1 MQRQQYRSF
10 PLVLKQVL
18 PFSLFP
24 LFPLLPLLFLFCA
37 PLLSAQAAQE
47 SDNRP
52 TEATQDT
59 QDAQQIRL
67 ESPPASEE
75 PASEEPVSEEPLR
88 PPLSETRTS
97 VSPEVFLQGYQAFQK
112 KDWSAAVTAFAQALQ
127 QEETI
132 LTDYSRYYL
141 ALAHLNAGRSAEAGS
156 ALQSLLR
163 DYPTTVW
170 QSEAALVLANL
181 AFAQNKWQQ
190 VIHTA
195 TQALQAALATDATRN
210 TARLLIAQAVQ
221 RLGHVDKA
229 YARYQELRST
239 LPRSTIGQT
248 AKENVE
254 KLRVSH
260 PHRFGLKTDR
270 AYYNEVKLLLKEGDV
285 PKAEAL
291 AEQFNTQFSNSS
303 LRPAALLLLA
313 GIYKSQGRADAAQ
326 AHWQQIVERY
336 PKTSSAPRALYRW
349 ARFFWNRDQDKKA
362 LPLFERLTQVYPHH
376 ALAAEAWYAIGRI
389 FQDRQD
395 QQDQQDQQDHARA
408 ASAYQ
413 YITQHFSR
421 GSLVREAHWRLGWM
435 AYQRGDYEH
444 ARKVLRTLARSAPGT
459 AEGGSALYWQ
469 ARAADRAGQL
479 EEAKQGYRRLLRRYP
494 YGYYALWA
502 EKRLGI
508 TPAALTI
515 HTLPPRQPPPLSA
528 AQAPHYQRCTVLAE
542 LGLFDLARR
551 ELDWIRQKAPKG
563 ATWTHFLLSEYRRL
577 NGHTTAFQLA
587 RTLQVG
593 SQLKQAYFYPQAY
606 WGLVST
612 QAQQHDLDPYLI
624 VSLIRQE
631 SLFNPTAVS
640 PANAYGLMQLLPTTA
655 AGLTSLPLNGVSPL
669 TDPELNISLGS
680 TYLRQLLDRYND
692 SVILALGAYNAGER
706 AADKW
711 KTRSGELEPDE
722 FIESISYRETRKY
735 VKLVLRNYRTYV
747 RLYGNGKTTLNISL
761 P

>member
-1 MQRQQYRSF
+1 MQRQQHW
-10 PLVLKQVL
+10 PLSLILKQVL
-18 PFSLFP
+18 LFSFL
-24 LFPLLPLLFLFCA
+24 PLLPLLLLFRTP
-37 PLLSAQAAQE
+37 PLWAQGAQE
-47 SDNRP
+47 SASRP
-52 TEATQDT
+52 TQDT
-59 QDAQQIRL
+59 QPIRP

-75 PASEEPVSEEPLR
+75 LPSEEALQPASPEI
-88 PPLSETRTS
+88 RTS
-97 VSPEVFLQGYQAFQK
+97 VSPAVFLQGYQAFQK
-112 KDWSAAVTAFAQALQ
+112 KDWPAAATAFALALQ
-127 QEETI
+127 EEGAI
-132 LTDYSRYYL
+132 LADYSRYYL
-141 ALAHLNAGRSAEAGS
+141 ATVHLNAGRSAEAGS
-156 ALQSLLR
+156 ALQDLLQ

-170 QSEAALVLANL
+170 QSEAALALANL
-181 AFAQNKWQQ
+181 AVAQNKWQQ
-190 VIHTA
+190 VIRSA
-195 TQALQAALATDATRN
+195 TQALRAALATDATRN
-210 TARLLIAQAVQ
+210 MARLLIAQAVQ

-229 YARYQELRST
+229 FTRYQQLRST
-239 LPRSTIGQT
+239 LPRSPIGLT
-248 AKENVE
+248 AKENVA

-291 AEQFNTQFSNSS
+291 AEQFNTRFSNSA
-303 LRPAALLLLA
+303 LRPAVLLLQA
-313 GIYKSQGRADAAQ
+313 GIYKSQGRADAAV

-349 ARFFWNRDQDKKA
+349 AQFFWNRDQDETA
-362 LPLFERLTQVYPHH
+362 LPLFERLTQVYPRH
-376 ALAAEAWYAIGRI
+376 ALAAKAWYAIGRI
-389 FQDRQD
+389 FQD
-395 QQDQQDQQDHARA
+395 QQDQQDQQAHARA

-413 YITQHFSR
+413 QLIQHFSC
-421 GSLVREAHWRLGWM
+421 GSLVRKAHWRLGWM

-444 ARKVLRTLARSAPGT
+444 ARKIFRTLARSAPGT

-469 ARAADRAGQL
+469 ARAADRAGQR

-502 EKRLGI
+502 ERRLGI
-508 TPAALTI
+508 TPAALII
-515 HTLPPRQPPPLSA
+515 HPLQPRRPPPLSA
-528 AQAPHYQRCTVLAE
+528 AQATHYQRCTVLAE
-542 LGLFDLARR
+542 LGLFDQARR

-563 ATWTHFLLSEYRRL
+563 ATWARFLLSEYSRL

-593 SQLKQAYFYPQAY
+593 SPLKQVYSYPQAY
-606 WGLVST
+606 WDLVSA
-612 QAQQHDLDPYLI
+612 QAQQHDLDPYLV

-655 AGLTSLPLNGVSPL
+655 AGLTSMPLNGVSPL
-669 TDPELNISLGS
+669 TDPELNITLGT

-692 SVILALGAYNAGER
+692 SVILALGAYNAGEK

-711 KTRSGELEPDE
+711 QARSGNLEPDE

-735 VKLVLRNYRTYV
+735 VKLVLRTYRTYV
-747 RLYGNGKTTLNISL
+747 RLYGNGETTLDISL

>member
-1 MQRQQYRSF
+1 MQRQRYRSF

-18 PFSLFP
+18 FFSFFSLFP
-24 LFPLLPLLFLFCA
+24 LLPPLFLSCA
-37 PLLSAQAAQE
+37 SLLSAQAAQE
-47 SDNRP
+47 SDYLP
-52 TEATQDT
+52 TQGM
-59 QDAQQIRL
+59 QDAQDIRP
-67 ESPPASEE
+67 ESPPTSQ
-75 PASEEPVSEEPLR
+75 EPLR
-88 PPLSETRTS
+88 PSLPELLTS
-97 VSPEVFLQGYQAFQK
+97 VSPEAFLQGYQAFQK

-127 QEETI
+127 HEETI
-132 LTDYSRYYL
+132 LTDYNRYYL
-141 ALAHLNAGRSAEAGS
+141 ALAHLNAGRATEAGS
-156 ALQSLLR
+156 TLQSLLR
-163 DYPTTVW
+163 TYPTTVW

-181 AFAQNKWQQ
+181 AFAENKWQQ

-195 TQALQAALATDATRN
+195 TQALQAALATDTTRN
-210 TARLLIAQAVQ
+210 TARLLIAQATQ
-221 RLGHVDKA
+221 YQGHVDKA
-229 YARYQELRST
+229 FARYQELRST
-239 LPRSTIGQT
+239 LPRSPIGQT
-248 AKENVE
+248 AKENVQ

-270 AYYNEVKLLLKEGDV
+270 AYYNEANLLLKEGDV

-291 AEQFNTQFSNSS
+291 AEQFNARYSNSG
-303 LRPAALLLLA
+303 LRPTALLLLA
-313 GIYKSQGRADAAQ
+313 GIYKSQGRTDAAQ
-326 AHWQQIVERY
+326 AHWQQIIERY
-336 PKTSSAPRALYRW
+336 PKTPSAPRALYRW
-349 ARFFWNRDQDKKA
+349 ARFFWNGDQDKKA
-362 LPLFERLTQVYPHH
+362 LPLFERLTQAYPRH

-389 FQDRQD
+389 FQD
-395 QQDQQDQQDHARA
+395 QQANARA

-413 YITQHFSR
+413 YLTQHFSP
-421 GSLVREAHWRLGWM
+421 GPLVREAHWRLGWM
-435 AYQRGDYEH
+435 AYQLGDYKH
-444 ARKVLRTLARSAPGT
+444 ARKILRTLAQSEPGT

-469 ARAADRAGQL
+469 ARAADRAGKL
-479 EEAKQGYRRLLRRYP
+479 KEAKQGYRRLLRLYP

-515 HTLPPRQPPPLSA
+515 HALPPKQAPRLSA
-528 AQAPHYQRCTVLAE
+528 AQTAHYKRCTVLAE
-542 LGLFDLARR
+542 LGLLNLAQR
-551 ELDWIRQKAPKG
+551 ELDWIRKKAPMG
-563 ATWTHFLLSEYRRL
+563 TTWTRFLLVEYRRL
-577 NGHTTAFQLA
+577 NDHTAAFQLA
-587 RTLQVG
+587 QKLQVG
-593 SQLKQAYFYPQAY
+593 SQLKQGYLYPQAY
-606 WGLVST
+606 WGFVSA

-624 VSLIRQE
+624 ISLIRQE

>member
-1 MQRQQYRSF
+1 MQRQQYR
-10 PLVLKQVL
+10 PLCLVLKQVL
-18 PFSLFP
+18 LFSFL
-24 LFPLLPLLFLFCA
+24 PLLPLLLLFCTP
-37 PLLSAQAAQE
+37 PLWAQGTQE
-47 SDNRP
+47 NDSRP
-52 TEATQDT
+52 TE
-59 QDAQQIRL
+59 DAQQIKP
-67 ESPPASEE
+67 ESPAALEE
-75 PASEEPVSEEPLR
+75 AEI
-88 PPLSETRTS
+88 RTS

-112 KDWSAAVTAFAQALQ
+112 KDWLAAATAFAQALQ
-127 QEETI
+127 QEGAI

-141 ALAHLNAGRSAEAGS
+141 ATTHLNAGQSAQASS
-156 ALQSLLR
+156 ALQDLLQ
-163 DYPTTVW
+163 DYPSTVW
-170 QSEAALVLANL
+170 QSEAALALANL
-181 AFAQNKWQQ
+181 AFAENKWQQ
-190 VIHTA
+190 VIRLA
-195 TQALQAALATDATRN
+195 TQALRAALATDATRN
-210 TARLLIAQAVQ
+210 TAQLLIALATQ
-221 RLGHVDKA
+221 RQRHVDKA
-229 YARYQELRST
+229 YTHYQQLRST
-239 LPRSTIGQT
+239 LPRSSIGLT
-248 AKENVE
+248 AKENVA
-254 KLRVSH
+254 KLRISD
-260 PHRFGLKTDR
+260 PHRFSLKTDR
-270 AYYNEVKLLLKEGDV
+270 TYYNEIKLLLKEGDV

-291 AEQFNTQFSNSS
+291 AEQFNTRFSNSG
-303 LRPAALLLLA
+303 LQPAVLLLQA

-326 AHWQQIVERY
+326 AHWQQVVERY
-336 PKTSSAPRALYRW
+336 PRTSSAPRALYRW
-349 ARFFWNRDQDKKA
+349 AQFFWNQDQDKKA
-362 LPLFERLTQVYPHH
+362 LPLFERLTQVYPRH

-389 FQDRQD
+389 FQD
-395 QQDQQDQQDHARA
+395 QQDHARA

-413 YITQHFSR
+413 YLIQHFSR

-444 ARKVLRTLARSAPGT
+444 ARKIFRTLARSAPGT

-469 ARAADRAGQL
+469 ARAADRTGQR

-508 TPAALTI
+508 TPAALAI
-515 HTLPPRQPPPLSA
+515 HTLPPRQPPPLSV
-528 AQAPHYQRCTVLAE
+528 AQAAHYQRCTVLAE

-563 ATWTHFLLSEYRRL
+563 ATWARFLLSEYSRL

-593 SQLKQAYFYPQAY
+593 SQLKQSYSYPQAY
-606 WGLVST
+606 WDLISS
-612 QAQQHDLDPYLI
+612 QAQQHHLDPYLI

-655 AGLTSLPLNGVSPL
+655 ARLTPMPLNGVSPL
-669 TDPELNISLGS
+669 TDPELNITLGT

-692 SVILALGAYNAGER
+692 SIILALGAYNAGER

-711 KTRSGELEPDE
+711 KARSGDLEPDE

-735 VKLVLRNYRTYV
+735 VKLVLRNYRTYI
-747 RLYGNGKTTLNISL
+747 RMYGNGETALDIGL

>member
-10 PLVLKQVL
+10 PLVLKQLL

-24 LFPLLPLLFLFCA
+24 LLPLHFLFCA
-37 PLLSAQAAQE
+37 SLLSAQADQE
-47 SDNRP
+47 SGSRP
-52 TEATQDT
+52 TEATEATQDT
-59 QDAQQIRL
+59 QQIRT

-75 PASEEPVSEEPLR
+75 PLR
-88 PPLSETRTS
+88 PSLPETRTS
-97 VSPEVFLQGYQAFQK
+97 VVPEVFLQGYQTFQK
-112 KDWSAAVTAFAQALQ
+112 KDWSAAVTAFRHALQ

-132 LTDYSRYYL
+132 LTDYNRYYL
-141 ALAHLNAGRSAEAGS
+141 ALAHLNVGRSAEAGS
-156 ALQSLLR
+156 ALQRLLR

-181 AFAQNKWQQ
+181 AFAESKWQQ

-195 TQALQAALATDATRN
+195 TQALQAALATDVTRN
-210 TARLLIAQAVQ
+210 TARLLIAQATQ
-221 RLGHVDKA
+221 YQGHVDKA

-239 LPRSTIGQT
+239 LPRSAIGQK
-248 AKENVE
+248 AKENVQ

-270 AYYNEVKLLLKEGDV
+270 AYYNEVKLLLKEGDI

-291 AEQFNTQFSNSS
+291 AEQFNTRFSDSG

-313 GIYKSQGRADAAQ
+313 RIYKSQGRSNAAQ
-326 AHWQQIVERY
+326 AQWQQIVERY

-349 ARFFWNRDQDKKA
+349 ARFFWNRDQDETA
-362 LPLFERLTQVYPHH
+362 LPLFERFALVYPGH

-389 FQDRQD
+389 FQD
-395 QQDQQDQQDHARA
+395 QQAHARA

-413 YITQHFSR
+413 YLTQHFSR
-421 GSLVREAHWRLGWM
+421 GSLAREAHWRLGWM
-435 AYQRGDYEH
+435 AYQWGDYEH
-444 ARKVLRTLARSAPGT
+444 ARKTWRGLAQSAPGT
-459 AEGGSALYWQ
+459 AEGRSALYWQ
-469 ARAADRAGQL
+469 ARAADKAGKPK
-479 EEAKQGYRRLLRRYP
+479 EANQGYRRLLRRYP
-494 YGYYALWA
+494 HGYYALWA
-502 EKRLGI
+502 EKRLAI

-515 HTLPPRQPPPLSA
+515 HIMPPKQHPRMSA
-528 AQAPHYQRCTVLAE
+528 ARAAHYQRCTVLAE

-551 ELDWIRQKAPKG
+551 ELDWVREKG
-563 ATWTHFLLSEYRRL
+563 PNGTTWTRFLLSEYKRL
-577 NGHTTAFQLA
+577 NDHTAAFQLA
-587 RTLQVG
+587 RTLKVG

-606 WGLVST
+606 WGLVSA

-631 SLFNPTAVS
+631 SLFNPKAVS

-655 AGLTSLPLNGVSPL
+655 AALTSLPLNGVSPL

-711 KTRSGELEPDE
+711 KTRSGKLEPDE

-735 VKLVLRNYRTYV
+735 VKLVLRNYRMYV

>member
-1 MQRQQYRSF
+1 MQRQQYRPLS
-10 PLVLKQVL
+10 LVLKQVL
-18 PFSLFP
+18 LFS
-24 LFPLLPLLFLFCA
+24 LLPLLLLFRA
-37 PLLSAQAAQE
+37 PLLWAQGGQE
-47 SDNRP
+47 SASQP
-52 TEATQDT
+52 T
-59 QDAQQIRL
+59 QDAQPIRL

-75 PASEEPVSEEPLR
+75 PPSEEALR
-88 PPLSETRTS
+88 PSSAEIRTS

-112 KDWSAAVTAFAQALQ
+112 KDWPTAATAFALTLQ
-127 QEETI
+127 QEGAI
-132 LTDYSRYYL
+132 LADYSRYYL
-141 ALAHLNAGRSAEAGS
+141 AMVHLNAGRSAEAGS
-156 ALQSLLR
+156 ALQDLLQ
-163 DYPTTVW
+163 DYPSTVW
-170 QSEAALVLANL
+170 QSEAVLALANL
-181 AFAQNKWQQ
+181 AVAENKWQQ

-195 TQALQAALATDATRN
+195 TQALQTALATDATRN
-210 TARLLIAQAVQ
+210 TARLLIAQATQ
-221 RLGHVDKA
+221 RQGHVDKA
-229 YARYQELRST
+229 FTRYQELRST
-239 LPRSTIGQT
+239 LPRSTIGLT

-254 KLRVSH
+254 QLRVSH
-260 PHRFGLKTDR
+260 PHRFGLKTAR

-291 AEQFNTQFSNSS
+291 AKQFNTRFSNSG
-303 LRPAALLLLA
+303 LRPAVLLLLA
-313 GIYKSQGRADAAQ
+313 GIYKSQGRADAAI
-326 AHWQQIVERY
+326 AHWHQVVERY

-362 LPLFERLTQVYPHH
+362 LPLFERLTQVYPRH

-395 QQDQQDQQDHARA
+395 QQDQQAQQAQQAHARA
-408 ASAYQ
+408 ASAYRHL
-413 YITQHFSR
+413 TQHFSR

-444 ARKVLRTLARSAPGT
+444 ARKVFRTLARSAPGT
-459 AEGGSALYWQ
+459 AEGGSALYWH
-469 ARAADRAGQL
+469 ARAAGRAGQL

-508 TPAALTI
+508 MPAALTI
-515 HTLPPRQPPPLSA
+515 HTLQPRQPPPLSA
-528 AQAPHYQRCTVLAE
+528 AQAAHYQRCTVLAE

-551 ELDWIRQKAPKG
+551 ELDWIRRQKAPKG
-563 ATWTHFLLSEYRRL
+563 VTWTRFLLSEYSRL
-577 NGHTTAFQLA
+577 NGHTTAFQLV

-593 SQLKQAYFYPQAY
+593 SQLKQAYSYPQAY
-606 WGLVST
+606 WDLVSA

-655 AGLTSLPLNGVSPL
+655 AGLTSMPLNGVSPL

-680 TYLRQLLDRYND
+680 TYLRRLLDRYDN

-747 RLYGNGKTTLNISL
+747 RLYGNGETALDISL